1 MIHQM
6 KLRDMPFNEIERGEK
21 TVELRLYDEKRKTVK
36 LGDTLV
42 FTNADKQGVQF
53 CKVIG
58 LHRYSSF
65 EALYGEISVEKY
77 GHSGT
82 DMSVYYS
89 AEEQEKYGVVGIEF
103 VRDEIKNELYSMH
116 EEKYRDF
123 SSSLIP
129 VISKNSIM
137 GVRIPELRRYAM
149 ELIKEGRS
157 ENFIKDIPHE
167 YFEENALHGFIIESI
182 KDFSEC
188 IGELERFLPYVDNW
202 SVCDSV
208 SPKVFKKHKAELLE
222 HIKKWLSSEQAYT
235 VRYGIKMLMC
245 HYLEEDFSPE
255 YPRLVAEVK
264 SEEYYVNMMR
274 AWYFAT
280 ALAKR
285 WEDIIPYIE
294 NGILDTWTHN
304 KTIQKARE
312 SYRITPEKKEYLKS
326 LYKH

>member
-1 MIHQM
+1 M
-6 KLRDMPFNEIERGEK
+6 KLRDMPFNEIERGKK

-58 LHRYSSF
+58 LYRYSSF

-137 GVRIPELRRYAM
+137 GVRIPKLRRHATQI
-149 ELIKEGRS
+149 IKQGRHGA
-157 ENFIKDIPHE
+157 FLKDIPHE
-167 YFEENALHGFIIESI
+167 YFEENAAMPF
-182 KDFSEC
+182 
-188 IGELERFLPYVDNW
+188 P
-202 SVCDSV
+202 V
-208 SPKVFKKHKAELLE
+208 SMQL
-222 HIKKWLSSEQAYT
+222 
-235 VRYGIKMLMC
+235 G
-245 HYLEEDFSPE
+245 
-255 YPRLVAEVK
+255 
-264 SEEYYVNMMR
+264 
-274 AWYFAT
+274 
-280 ALAKR
+280 
-285 WEDIIPYIE
+285 
-294 NGILDTWTHN
+294 
-304 KTIQKARE
+304 
-312 SYRITPEKKEYLKS
+312 
-326 LYKH
+326 